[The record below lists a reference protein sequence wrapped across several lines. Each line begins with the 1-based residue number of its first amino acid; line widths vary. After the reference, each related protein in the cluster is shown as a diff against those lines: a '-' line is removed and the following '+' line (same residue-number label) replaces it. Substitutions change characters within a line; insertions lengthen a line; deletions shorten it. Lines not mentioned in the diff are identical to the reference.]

1 MAFSC
6 RAVSSVVPNW
16 RPNYGPMDY
25 FSGRDG
31 PTGPSGWWRPIGLDW
46 PVSCHAG
53 GEGGD
58 GADGSEEGGDDCRQW
73 EGVGKTELGFFL
85 IYMY

>member
-1 MAFSC
+1 
-6 RAVSSVVPNW
+6 
-16 RPNYGPMDY
+16 MDY
-25 FSGRDG
+25 FSGRGG
-31 PTGPSGWWRPIGLDW
+31 PTGPSGWWRPIGLDR

-58 GADGSEEGGDDCRQW
+58 GADGSEEGGDDRRQW

-85 IYMY
+85 NLYVLGRLDSWQARPF